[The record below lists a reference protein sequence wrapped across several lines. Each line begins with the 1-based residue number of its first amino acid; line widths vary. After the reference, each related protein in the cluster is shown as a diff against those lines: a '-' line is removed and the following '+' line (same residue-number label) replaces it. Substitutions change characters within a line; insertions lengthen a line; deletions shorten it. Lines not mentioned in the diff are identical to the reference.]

1 MDTKILLQRILIGL
15 LAISWVSLAHAAESG
30 ESELCSPFMD
40 GKVEPS
46 LLTTML
52 DAAEDGNLYRIDDDT
67 SRVGFCVSS
76 KFNEVKGDFRDVRG
90 GLTLT
95 ATTASSGDGQ
105 AMIVINTASL
115 DTNGD
120 MIEAL
125 IKGERFFDVEKYP
138 EILFVSRSF
147 EWTGPDTANIVGD
160 LTVHGVTKPVI
171 FAVTLTPV
179 KDGAGSAAIESISGN
194 KANRMLVKAT
204 TTIHRSNFGMD
215 GMSRLVSDSV
225 NLCMSVEVVRY
236 SA

>member
-1 MDTKILLQRILIGL
+1 MDTKMLLQRILIGL
-15 LAISWVSLAHAAESG
+15 LAISWVSLPHAAETD
-30 ESELCSPFMD
+30 ESDLCSPFMD

-46 LLTTML
+46 LINAML
-52 DAAEDGNLYRIDDDT
+52 DAAKDGNLYRIEDDT
-67 SRVGFCVSS
+67 SRVGFCVTSM
-76 KFNEVKGDFRDVRG
+76 FNEVKGDFQDVRG

-95 ATTASSGDGQ
+95 PTTAPSDDGQ

-115 DTNGD
+115 DTRGD
-120 MIEAL
+120 MIETL
-125 IKGERFFDVEKYP
+125 IKSERFFDVEKYP
-138 EILFVSRSF
+138 EILFVSRGF
-147 EWTGPDTANIVGD
+147 EWTGKDTANIIGD

-179 KDGAGSAAIESISGN
+179 KEAAGSTTIDTISGN
-194 KANRMLVKAT
+194 RVNRMLVKAT

-215 GMSRLVSDSV
+215 GMSKLVSDSV